1 MTCANNQQCIAQGP
15 ATFGSVAAVSAALS
29 QSATPWTN
37 TQTNELI
44 LASIPYVVGANPATS
59 IDPVGSVLAMT
70 TDGKYRHFVG
80 NGLPTTPIGNFP
92 VQAGTAAYPYYA
104 SLPAGTNPVT
114 GQPYQPN
121 DMSDEIYV
129 APYNLTSF
137 LPLKPVA
144 TGYYPID
151 SLIVGITLTGGVWHA
166 ELAPDSNGQ
175 YYSPTNVLPM
185 DACFGHPYSNQYHY
199 HGYSWRCFPNQG
211 TAGHSPLFGYAL
223 DGFGIYGP
231 RDTDGVMIT
240 NAKLDKCHGH
250 VGPVI
255 DGEGVP
261 TVAYH
266 YHLNREYP
274 FSVGCFRGSVDYY
287 RALGSTDM
295 RETNLP
301 LYSRSAAAAK
311 LKNVQVELNA
321 AFAEKIN
328 KTGKGSALLSAVDAK
343 LERAAA
349 SLNALDA
356 TKDPV

>member
-1 MTCANNQQCIAQGP
+1 M
-15 ATFGSVAAVSAALS
+15 
-29 QSATPWTN
+29 
-37 TQTNELI
+37 
-44 LASIPYVVGANPATS
+44 
-59 IDPVGSVLAMT
+59 
-70 TDGKYRHFVG
+70 
-80 NGLPTTPIGNFP
+80 
-92 VQAGTAAYPYYA
+92 
-104 SLPAGTNPVT
+104 
-114 GQPYQPN
+114 
-121 DMSDEIYV
+121 
-129 APYNLTSF
+129 
-137 LPLKPVA
+137 A

-223 DGFGIYGP
+223 EGFGIYGP

-321 AFAEKIN
+321 AFAERIN

-343 LERAAA
+343 LERSAA